1 MGVGVVGGVLLEGE
15 GEEVINYDYYGYD
28 YDLMRILF
36 AVFYDVFCGVS
47 LWWNEARDREYSAMA
62 LMSSGNKAIA
72 NESKM
77 ILPTR
82 R

>member
-1 MGVGVVGGVLLEGE
+1 MGVVGGVLWEGE
-15 GEEVINYDYYGYD
+15 GEEVIVYDCYGYD
-28 YDLMRILF
+28 YDLMRVMF
-36 AVFYDVFCGVS
+36 AVFYDVLCGVS
-47 LWWNEARDREYSAMA
+47 LWWNEARDRGYSAMA
-62 LMSSGNKAIA
+62 LMSSGHKAIA